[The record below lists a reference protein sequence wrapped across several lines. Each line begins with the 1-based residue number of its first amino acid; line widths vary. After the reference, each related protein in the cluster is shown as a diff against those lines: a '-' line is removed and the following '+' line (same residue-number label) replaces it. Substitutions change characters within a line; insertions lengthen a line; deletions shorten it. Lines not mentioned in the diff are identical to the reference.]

1 MAKNT
6 VSLGGGISDAGTSF
20 LLSVSGADDIMSP
33 WGPPATYF
41 SGGYTSGTTA
51 SSNRAAIISNF
62 KVRLGGSGSG
72 YSGTADGNLQLSSN
86 PAGTSDV
93 GIYSQFN
100 QTSTTASVNSGTIAY
115 PINTSNTY
123 YYGADLDSG
132 TGTTFFFARGGGG
145 NVYLNGSS
153 VSSFAGDSLSG
164 ELTYQ
169 TIPSKPQSISA
180 ASILQTSFTLNWGT
194 PADDGVQDPGGYS
207 STNIKGYRIAYKA
220 NASSTWLVWTANTG
234 TSATSRSITG
244 LSTNTKYDFQV
255 SALNSVTDVYAATTP
270 YTDISAVVGE
280 RSDILTVTTLSSA
293 PKVWDSATS
302 SFKTTTAYVWNGAAW
317 VPADTKVWNGTA
329 FVPLIL

>member
-1 MAKNT
+1 MAKDT
-6 VSLGGGISDAGTSF
+6 VSLGGGISDTGTSY
-20 LLSVSGADDIMSP
+20 LLSVSGSSDITSP
-33 WGPPATYF
+33 WSPPDTYF
-41 SGGYTSGTTA
+41 SGGYTGGTTA
-51 SSNRAAIISNF
+51 SGNRAAIISNF
-62 KVRLGGSGSG
+62 RVRLGGTYGG

-86 PAGTSDV
+86 PAGTNDV
-93 GIYSQFN
+93 GIYTQFN
-100 QTSTTASVNSGTIAY
+100 QTGTTATYSSGTIAY

-132 TGTTFFFARGGGG
+132 TGTTFFLARGGGG
-145 NVYLNGSS
+145 NIYLDGSV
-153 VSSFAGDSLSG
+153 VSSFSGDSISG
-164 ELTYQ
+164 DITYQ

-194 PADDGVQDPGGYS
+194 PLDDGVQDPGAYT
-207 STNIKGYRIAYKA
+207 STNIKGYRISYKA
-220 NASSTWLVWTANTG
+220 NASSIWLVWTANTG
-234 TSATSRSITG
+234 TSATSKAITG

-302 SFKTTTAYVWNGAAW
+302 SFKSTTAYVWNGGAW